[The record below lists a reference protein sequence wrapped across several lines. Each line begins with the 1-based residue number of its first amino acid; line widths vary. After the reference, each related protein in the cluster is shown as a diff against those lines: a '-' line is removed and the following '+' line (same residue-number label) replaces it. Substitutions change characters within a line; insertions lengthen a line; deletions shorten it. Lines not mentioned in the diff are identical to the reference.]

1 MTDGDSV
8 PQGAALTA
16 GRRLYA
22 GFLLAL
28 MALGSFSLWTVVPL
42 GWIWIA
48 SQLTDTQQPQLSQYM
63 LVLFGII
70 ATVFVIAKCLGALNR
85 RFVALT
91 GMEDGTRVPMPWMRS
106 MRDQPLTVR
115 ASALDIVLVASALLA
130 ILSMLVWFFVEAGSP
145 LPNA

>member
-1 MTDGDSV
+1 M
-8 PQGAALTA
+8 TA

-22 GFLLAL
+22 ALLVAL
-28 MALGSFSLWTVVPL
+28 MAIGSFSLWTVVPL

-48 SQLTDTQQPQLSQYM
+48 SQLTDTQQPQLSQYI

-85 RFVALT
+85 RFIALT
-91 GMEDGTRVPMPWMRS
+91 GLDDGTRVPLPWMRS
-106 MRDQPLTVR
+106 MRDEHRAIR

-130 ILSMLVWFFVEAGSP
+130 IVTMLVWFFVAAGSP
-145 LPNA
+145 LPST